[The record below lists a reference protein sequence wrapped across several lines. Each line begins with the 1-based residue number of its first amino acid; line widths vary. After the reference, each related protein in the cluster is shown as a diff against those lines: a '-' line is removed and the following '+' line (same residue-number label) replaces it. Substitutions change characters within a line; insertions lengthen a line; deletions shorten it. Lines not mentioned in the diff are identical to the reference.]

1 MFSASR
7 NRPWDVHRPPSA
19 EGGPSWSPGANA
31 GIGHFVAEQ
40 LAGTGVVVVPGSR
53 DAAKADAAMASIHA
67 RVSGA
72 RVRHLRPDLADRSSL
87 RAAVDRLDRDHR
99 SKRAYG
105 RSRPAQM
112 CFGFELDRRPRAG
125 DGTVLS
131 VVARP
136 GGALDSLTPSRPPV
150 RVTPPGER
158 LRGLPAG
165 LLVQGKDAGAWPVV
179 RAVLD
184 PVVRGRQLWGPGVF
198 GLRGTPRRE
207 PVPSHMADRAVA
219 ARLWAAGVEL
229 AGADPHLGFR

>member
-1 MFSASR
+1 MGRSSAAVR
-7 NRPWDVHRPPSA
+7 RRRTFLVT
-19 EGGPSWSPGANA
+19 GGNA

-40 LAGTGVVVVPGSR
+40 LAGTGAVVVPGSR

-72 RVRHLRPDLADRSSL
+72 RVRHLRPDLADGSSL

-105 RSRPAQM
+105 RSRLAQM

-136 GGALDSLTPSRPPV
+136 GGAPDSLTPSRPPV
-150 RVTPPGER
+150 RATPPGER

-184 PVVRGRQLWGPGVF
+184 PVVRGRQLWGPRAF
-198 GLRGTPRRE
+198 GPRGTPRRE
-207 PVPSHMADRAVA
+207 PVPFHMADRAVA
-219 ARLWAAGVEL
+219 ARLWAAGGEL
-229 AGADPHLGFR
+229 AGTDPHLGFR